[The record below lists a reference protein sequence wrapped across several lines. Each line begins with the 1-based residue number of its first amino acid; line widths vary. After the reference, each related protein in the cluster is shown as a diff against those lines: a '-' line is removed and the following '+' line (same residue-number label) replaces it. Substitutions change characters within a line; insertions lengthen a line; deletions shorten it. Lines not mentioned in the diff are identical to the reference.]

1 MSETEYSLGRNCG
14 MTFAGIK
21 AASMVSIRSAEYEV
35 FEKVTSCFEK
45 KGFRRFFLRENGDRA
60 VVLIYREESLAKILF
75 ESEIS
80 AFLAGYGYRYR
91 SVEGALA
98 TLRSRMTKNEFPHE
112 IGVFLGYPLADVMGF
127 IENPHGGFKLCG
139 YWKVYENEGKA
150 AETFARFRRC
160 SKCILKRMDRG
171 ERLEEIFRVA

>member
-21 AASMVSIRSAEYEV
+21 AASMVSIRTEEYGV

-60 VVLIYREESLAKILF
+60 VVLIYREESLEKILF
-75 ESEIS
+75 DGEIS
-80 AFLAGYGYRYR
+80 AFLAEYGYRYKNA
-91 SVEGALA
+91 EGALE
-98 TLRSRMTKNEFPHE
+98 TLRSRITKNDFPHE
-112 IGVFLGYPLADVMGF
+112 IGVFLGYPLADVRGL

-139 YWKVYENEGKA
+139 YWKVYENESKA

-160 SKCILKRMDRG
+160 SECVLKRMDRG

>member
-1 MSETEYSLGRNCG
+1 MSETEYMIGRDCG
-14 MTFAGIK
+14 ITYAGIK
-21 AASMVSIRSAEYEV
+21 PASLICVKKSEYRGMKKISDL
-35 FEKVTSCFEK
+35 FEKRGFKAVPL
-45 KGFRRFFLRENGDRA
+45 KGNIKRVA
-60 VVLIYREESLAKILF
+60 VLIYNERALGDILF
-75 ESEIS
+75 SSEIKN
-80 AFLAGYGYRYR
+80 FLAGYGYRYENVKEA
-91 SVEGALA
+91 VE
-98 TLRSRMTKNEFPHE
+98 TLKIRMKKEVFPHE

-160 SKCILKRMDRG
+160 SECILKRMDRG